1 MKRLPPAF
9 VVERR
14 EGYFV
19 LVRVRPR
26 ALVASSVGD
35 CDLDREYMEWFAVLA
50 NRTNAEAE
58 E

>member
-1 MKRLPPAF
+1 MKRLPPEF

-14 EGYFV
+14 EGYFA
-19 LVRVRPR
+19 LVRVRPHTV
-26 ALVASSVGD
+26 VARSVGD
-35 CDLDREYMEWFAVLA
+35 SNLDREYMEWFAVLA